1 MLISKK
7 YSNFAAAIKDIT
19 YLDVSKCRFYNP
31 KSSYKSFCTS
41 KIEMEYTPEKITK
54 IENVVAHLYHR
65 VSFGNIVKWLENF
78 AEEDRD
84 IALHLLGYMNLFT
97 SDRIYLSLRNSL
109 DKILRETKKGKIKI
123 ISVRKIN
130 KNSEGTAGG
139 QSGDLIAYYARKVA
153 ESVCKQ
159 RIKVIRE
166 EDLKGLKQTK
176 KYKIVLIDD
185 IFGTG
190 DTFINYYN
198 HIKTLIAPNWEIAA
212 LAVAYMPQAEKKIN
226 RRRIKVYGEPIISIF
241 QAIREAGMKD
251 STNESI
257 YKKLSIKYGKKLYKA
272 KDGNIKTL
280 GYKNS
285 QALIVFEYGVPN
297 NTLPIIWSSKKEN
310 KKGIDWFP
318 VFARNINDRLDK
330 KRRYKNESKRWF
342 FMAFKNGLHLT
353 DVRNNPIGWGA
364 ALEIYLILSML
375 EKQKDEVLI
384 LNFLGISRGEYEEY
398 LSIARENQLLD
409 QTNGLTPRAHMALS
423 EINAINGQQQ
433 DIDIVVLNQTMY
445 LPDIQ

>member
-1 MLISKK
+1 MSKK
-7 YSNFAAAIKDIT
+7 SSNFAAAIKDIT

-54 IENVVAHLYHR
+54 IENVIAHLYNR
-65 VSFGNIVKWLENF
+65 ISFDNVVTWLNNF

-84 IALHLLGYMNLFT
+84 LALRLLGYMNFFT
-97 SDRIYLSLRNSL
+97 SDRIYQSIYNAL
-109 DKILRETKKGKIKI
+109 DKLHKETQEGKIKI
-123 ISVRKIN
+123 ISIRKI
-130 KNSEGTAGG
+130 KKGSEGITGG
-139 QSGDLIAYYARKVA
+139 QSGHLIAYYARKA
-153 ESVCKQ
+153 SEAVCKTK
-159 RIKVIRE
+159 IKVIRE
-166 EDLKGLKQTK
+166 EDLKRLHKTK

-190 DTFINYYN
+190 ETFLDFYDY
-198 HIKTLIAPNWEIAA
+198 IKESIAPNWEIAA
-212 LAVAYMPQAEKKIN
+212 LAVAYMPLAEKKM
-226 RRRIKVYGEPIISIF
+226 RRRNIKVYGEPIISIF